1 MEIVLSCNYKD
12 AEQLQVLLVF
22 ITFEVT
28 RMPNYESITLR
39 EDLHIRKIYSIHYF
53 EYMKDYVF
61 DGESHDFWEF
71 VFVDSGNLFV
81 TAGDKEVLLAS
92 NEMIFH
98 KPNEFH
104 ALRGDGETSP
114 NLVVVSFECTNPCMK
129 FFENCRVSLNQN
141 ERFYLGQ
148 IISETR
154 KTFYTPLN
162 NPNICLLERNS
173 VHDFGSE
180 QIIFLSLEL
189 LLISLQRRYSTP
201 PAIDPVSSPPFSDH
215 PMIRRDTDEVFQEII
230 QYLQRNLSEHLTVV
244 QICKENS
251 VGRSQLQKMFHE
263 KTGCGVIDYF
273 CRLKIETAQKMIR
286 QKRYNYTQIS
296 DMLHSIWQY
305 YHAPN
310 YRHIQLALDYIAE
323 NFSDPNLSLESVSSH
338 IGINATYLSRTFKS
352 ILGQNFLYYVNN
364 QWITN
369 AKKLLLSSDLPIQ
382 EIGTLVGYTNMT
394 TFFRVFKKYTDTTP
408 RVFRQDNRGEAPR

>member
-1 MEIVLSCNYKD
+1 M
-12 AEQLQVLLVF
+12 Q
-22 ITFEVT
+22 
-28 RMPNYESITLR
+28 NYESITLK
-39 EDLHIRKIYSIHYF
+39 EELHIRKIYSIHYF

-81 TAGDKEVLLAS
+81 TAGDQEVLLAS

-129 FFENCRVSLNQN
+129 FFENRRVSLNQN

-148 IISETR
+148 IIAETR

-180 QIIFLSLEL
+180 QIIFLSLEM
-189 LLISLQRRYSTP
+189 LLIN
-201 PAIDPVSSPPFSDH
+201 
-215 PMIRRDTDEVFQEII
+215 
-230 QYLQRNLSEHLTVV
+230 LQRNLSEHLTVI

-286 QKRYNYTQIS
+286 QKRFNYTQIS
-296 DMLHSIWQY
+296 DMLGYSSYQY
-305 YHAPN
+305 FSLQFKKFTRMTPSEYASSVK
-310 YRHIQLALDYIAE
+310 
-323 NFSDPNLSLESVSSH
+323 NFS
-338 IGINATYLSRTFKS
+338 
-352 ILGQNFLYYVNN
+352 
-364 QWITN
+364 
-369 AKKLLLSSDLPIQ
+369 
-382 EIGTLVGYTNMT
+382 GTPQPT
-394 TFFRVFKKYTDTTP
+394 R
-408 RVFRQDNRGEAPR
+408 RGFCHP

>member
-1 MEIVLSCNYKD
+1 
-12 AEQLQVLLVF
+12 
-22 ITFEVT
+22 
-28 RMPNYESITLR
+28 
-39 EDLHIRKIYSIHYF
+39 
-53 EYMKDYVF
+53 
-61 DGESHDFWEF
+61 
-71 VFVDSGNLFV
+71 
-81 TAGDKEVLLAS
+81 
-92 NEMIFH
+92 MIFH

-201 PAIDPVSSPPFSDH
+201 PAIDPVASPPFSDH
-215 PMIRRDTDEVFQEII
+215 PMIRRDTDEVFQEIV

-251 VGRSQLQKMFHE
+251 VGRSQLQKIFHE

-296 DMLHSIWQY
+296 DMLGYSSYQY
-305 YHAPN
+305 FSLQFKKFTRMTPSEYASSVK
-310 YRHIQLALDYIAE
+310 
-323 NFSDPNLSLESVSSH
+323 NFS
-338 IGINATYLSRTFKS
+338 
-352 ILGQNFLYYVNN
+352 
-364 QWITN
+364 
-369 AKKLLLSSDLPIQ
+369 
-382 EIGTLVGYTNMT
+382 GT
-394 TFFRVFKKYTDTTP
+394 
-408 RVFRQDNRGEAPR
+408 E

>member
-1 MEIVLSCNYKD
+1 MHYPGID
-12 AEQLQVLLVF
+12 FQ
-22 ITFEVT
+22 T
-28 RMPNYESITLR
+28 SISIGT
-39 EDLHIRKIYSIHYF
+39 IYSIHYY
-53 EYMKDYVF
+53 EYRTDF
-61 DGESHDFWEF
+61 TFSGETHDFWEF
-71 VFVDSGNLFV
+71 VYADKGETIITSDQTEFRLK
-81 TAGDKEVLLAS
+81 AGELY
-92 NEMIFH
+92 FH

-215 PMIRRDTDEVFQEII
+215 PMIRKDTDEVFQEIV

-251 VGRSQLQKMFHE
+251 VGRSQLQKIFHE

-296 DMLHSIWQY
+296 DMLGYSSYQY
-305 YHAPN
+305 FSLQFKKFTRMTPSEYASSVK
-310 YRHIQLALDYIAE
+310 
-323 NFSDPNLSLESVSSH
+323 NFS
-338 IGINATYLSRTFKS
+338 
-352 ILGQNFLYYVNN
+352 
-364 QWITN
+364 
-369 AKKLLLSSDLPIQ
+369 
-382 EIGTLVGYTNMT
+382 GT
-394 TFFRVFKKYTDTTP
+394 
-408 RVFRQDNRGEAPR
+408 E

>member
-1 MEIVLSCNYKD
+1 M
-12 AEQLQVLLVF
+12 Q
-22 ITFEVT
+22 
-28 RMPNYESITLR
+28 NYESITLK
-39 EDLHIRKIYSIHYF
+39 EELHIRKIYSIHYF

-81 TAGDKEVLLAS
+81 TAGDQEVLLAS

-129 FFENCRVSLNQN
+129 FFENRRVSLNQN

-148 IISETR
+148 IIAETR

-180 QIIFLSLEL
+180 QIIFLSLEM
-189 LLISLQRRYSTP
+189 LLIN
-201 PAIDPVSSPPFSDH
+201 
-215 PMIRRDTDEVFQEII
+215 
-230 QYLQRNLSEHLTVV
+230 LQRNLSEHLTVI

-273 CRLKIETAQKMIR
+273 CLLKIETAQKMIR
-286 QKRYNYTQIS
+286 QKRFNYTQIS
-296 DMLHSIWQY
+296 DMLGYSSYQY
-305 YHAPN
+305 FSLQFKKFTRMTPSEYASSVK
-310 YRHIQLALDYIAE
+310 
-323 NFSDPNLSLESVSSH
+323 NFS
-338 IGINATYLSRTFKS
+338 
-352 ILGQNFLYYVNN
+352 
-364 QWITN
+364 
-369 AKKLLLSSDLPIQ
+369 
-382 EIGTLVGYTNMT
+382 GT
-394 TFFRVFKKYTDTTP
+394 
-408 RVFRQDNRGEAPR
+408 E

>member
-1 MEIVLSCNYKD
+1 
-12 AEQLQVLLVF
+12 
-22 ITFEVT
+22 
-28 RMPNYESITLR
+28 MPNYESITLR

-215 PMIRRDTDEVFQEII
+215 PMIRKDTDEVFQEIV

-251 VGRSQLQKMFHE
+251 VGRSQLQKIFHE

-296 DMLHSIWQY
+296 DMLGYSSYQY
-305 YHAPN
+305 FSLQFKKFFTDDPIRVCIIRKEFFRHRIATRACLKKAFRELRVPVYGRFYPN
-310 YRHIQLALDYIAE
+310 EGGVAGYGNRMRVKSPAKWGLQIAE
-323 NFSDPNLSLESVSSH
+323 MIFQTRSKAP
-338 IGINATYLSRTFKS
+338 TYTTR
-352 ILGQNFLYYVNN
+352 
-364 QWITN
+364 
-369 AKKLLLSSDLPIQ
+369 LLSSI
-382 EIGTLVGYTNMT
+382 IRVGN
-394 TFFRVFKKYTDTTP
+394 K
-408 RVFRQDNRGEAPR
+408 

>member
-1 MEIVLSCNYKD
+1 
-12 AEQLQVLLVF
+12 
-22 ITFEVT
+22 
-28 RMPNYESITLR
+28 MPNYESITLR

-129 FFENCRVSLNQN
+129 FFENCRVSLNQK

-148 IISETR
+148 IISEAR

-201 PAIDPVSSPPFSDH
+201 PAIDPVASPPFSDH

-230 QYLQRNLSEHLTVV
+230 QYLQRNLSEHLSVV

-286 QKRYNYTQIS
+286 QRRYNYTQIS
-296 DMLHSIWQY
+296 DMLGYSSYQY
-305 YHAPN
+305 FSLQFKKFTRMTPSEYASSVK
-310 YRHIQLALDYIAE
+310 
-323 NFSDPNLSLESVSSH
+323 NFS
-338 IGINATYLSRTFKS
+338 
-352 ILGQNFLYYVNN
+352 
-364 QWITN
+364 
-369 AKKLLLSSDLPIQ
+369 
-382 EIGTLVGYTNMT
+382 GT
-394 TFFRVFKKYTDTTP
+394 
-408 RVFRQDNRGEAPR
+408 E

>member
-61 DGESHDFWEF
+61 DGVSHDFWEF

-162 NPNICLLERNS
+162 NPYI
-173 VHDFGSE
+173 
-180 QIIFLSLEL
+180 LSL
-189 LLISLQRRYSTP
+189 I
-201 PAIDPVSSPPFSDH
+201 
-215 PMIRRDTDEVFQEII
+215 
-230 QYLQRNLSEHLTVV
+230 
-244 QICKENS
+244 
-251 VGRSQLQKMFHE
+251 
-263 KTGCGVIDYF
+263 
-273 CRLKIETAQKMIR
+273 
-286 QKRYNYTQIS
+286 
-296 DMLHSIWQY
+296 
-305 YHAPN
+305 
-310 YRHIQLALDYIAE
+310 HI
-323 NFSDPNLSLESVSSH
+323 
-338 IGINATYLSRTFKS
+338 
-352 ILGQNFLYYVNN
+352 
-364 QWITN
+364 
-369 AKKLLLSSDLPIQ
+369 
-382 EIGTLVGYTNMT
+382 
-394 TFFRVFKKYTDTTP
+394 
-408 RVFRQDNRGEAPR
+408 

>member
-1 MEIVLSCNYKD
+1 M
-12 AEQLQVLLVF
+12 Q
-22 ITFEVT
+22 
-28 RMPNYESITLR
+28 NYESITLK
-39 EDLHIRKIYSIHYF
+39 EELHIRKIYSIHYF
-53 EYMKDYVF
+53 EYMKGYVF

-81 TAGDKEVLLAS
+81 TAGDQEVLLAS

-129 FFENCRVSLNQN
+129 FFENRRVSLNQN

-148 IISETR
+148 IIAETR

-180 QIIFLSLEL
+180 QIIFLSLEM
-189 LLISLQRRYSTP
+189 LLIN
-201 PAIDPVSSPPFSDH
+201 
-215 PMIRRDTDEVFQEII
+215 
-230 QYLQRNLSEHLTVV
+230 LQRNLSEHLTVI

-286 QKRYNYTQIS
+286 QKRFNYTQIS
-296 DMLHSIWQY
+296 DMLGYSSYQY
-305 YHAPN
+305 FSLQFKKFTRMTPSEYASSVK
-310 YRHIQLALDYIAE
+310 
-323 NFSDPNLSLESVSSH
+323 NFSGTEKRLPP
-338 IGINATYLSRTFKS
+338 AYTT
-352 ILGQNFLYYVNN
+352 
-364 QWITN
+364 W
-369 AKKLLLSSDLPIQ
+369 LLPPI
-382 EIGTLVGYTNMT
+382 IRVGN
-394 TFFRVFKKYTDTTP
+394 K
-408 RVFRQDNRGEAPR
+408 

>member
-1 MEIVLSCNYKD
+1 MYYPGID
-12 AEQLQVLLVF
+12 FQ
-22 ITFEVT
+22 T
-28 RMPNYESITLR
+28 SISIGT
-39 EDLHIRKIYSIHYF
+39 IYSIHYY
-53 EYMKDYVF
+53 EYRTDF
-61 DGESHDFWEF
+61 TFSGETHDFWEF
-71 VFVDSGNLFV
+71 VYADKGETIITSDQTEFRLK
-81 TAGDKEVLLAS
+81 AGELY
-92 NEMIFH
+92 FH

-162 NPNICLLERNS
+162 NPYICLLERNS

-215 PMIRRDTDEVFQEII
+215 PMIRRDTDEVFQEIV

-251 VGRSQLQKMFHE
+251 VGRSQLQKIFHE

-286 QKRYNYTQIS
+286 QRRYNYTQIS
-296 DMLHSIWQY
+296 DMLGYSSYQY
-305 YHAPN
+305 FSLQFKKFTRMTPSEYASSVK
-310 YRHIQLALDYIAE
+310 
-323 NFSDPNLSLESVSSH
+323 NFS
-338 IGINATYLSRTFKS
+338 
-352 ILGQNFLYYVNN
+352 
-364 QWITN
+364 
-369 AKKLLLSSDLPIQ
+369 
-382 EIGTLVGYTNMT
+382 GT
-394 TFFRVFKKYTDTTP
+394 
-408 RVFRQDNRGEAPR
+408 E

>member
-201 PAIDPVSSPPFSDH
+201 PAIDPVASQPFSDH
-215 PMIRRDTDEVFQEII
+215 PMIRRDTDEVFQEIV

-263 KTGCGVIDYF
+263 KAGCGVIDYF

-296 DMLHSIWQY
+296 DMLGYSSYQY
-305 YHAPN
+305 FSLQFKKFTRMTPSEYASSVK
-310 YRHIQLALDYIAE
+310 
-323 NFSDPNLSLESVSSH
+323 NFS
-338 IGINATYLSRTFKS
+338 
-352 ILGQNFLYYVNN
+352 
-364 QWITN
+364 
-369 AKKLLLSSDLPIQ
+369 
-382 EIGTLVGYTNMT
+382 GT
-394 TFFRVFKKYTDTTP
+394 
-408 RVFRQDNRGEAPR
+408 E

>member
-1 MEIVLSCNYKD
+1 M
-12 AEQLQVLLVF
+12 
-22 ITFEVT
+22 
-28 RMPNYESITLR
+28 
-39 EDLHIRKIYSIHYF
+39 
-53 EYMKDYVF
+53 
-61 DGESHDFWEF
+61 
-71 VFVDSGNLFV
+71 
-81 TAGDKEVLLAS
+81 
-92 NEMIFH
+92 
-98 KPNEFH
+98 
-104 ALRGDGETSP
+104 RGDVETSP

-201 PAIDPVSSPPFSDH
+201 PAIDPVASPPFSDH

-230 QYLQRNLSEHLTVV
+230 QYLQRNLSEHLSVV

-296 DMLHSIWQY
+296 DMLGYSSYQY
-305 YHAPN
+305 FSLQFKKFTRMTPSEYASSVK
-310 YRHIQLALDYIAE
+310 
-323 NFSDPNLSLESVSSH
+323 NFS
-338 IGINATYLSRTFKS
+338 
-352 ILGQNFLYYVNN
+352 
-364 QWITN
+364 
-369 AKKLLLSSDLPIQ
+369 
-382 EIGTLVGYTNMT
+382 GT
-394 TFFRVFKKYTDTTP
+394 
-408 RVFRQDNRGEAPR
+408 E

>member
-1 MEIVLSCNYKD
+1 MYYPGID
-12 AEQLQVLLVF
+12 FQ
-22 ITFEVT
+22 T
-28 RMPNYESITLR
+28 SIS
-39 EDLHIRKIYSIHYF
+39 IRTIYSIHYY
-53 EYMKDYVF
+53 EYRTDF
-61 DGESHDFWEF
+61 TFSGETHDFWEF
-71 VFVDSGNLFV
+71 VYADKGETIITSDQTEFRLK
-81 TAGDKEVLLAS
+81 AGELY
-92 NEMIFH
+92 FH

-104 ALRGDGETSP
+104 ALRGDGESSP

-201 PAIDPVSSPPFSDH
+201 PAIDPVASPPFSDH

-230 QYLQRNLSEHLTVV
+230 QYLQRNLSEHLSVV

-286 QKRYNYTQIS
+286 QRRYNYTQIS
-296 DMLHSIWQY
+296 DMLGYSSYQY
-305 YHAPN
+305 FSLQFKKFTRMTPSEYASSVK
-310 YRHIQLALDYIAE
+310 
-323 NFSDPNLSLESVSSH
+323 NFS
-338 IGINATYLSRTFKS
+338 
-352 ILGQNFLYYVNN
+352 
-364 QWITN
+364 
-369 AKKLLLSSDLPIQ
+369 
-382 EIGTLVGYTNMT
+382 GT
-394 TFFRVFKKYTDTTP
+394 
-408 RVFRQDNRGEAPR
+408 E